1 MSVAADI
8 KAKSRIV
15 QGMPVAELVARG
27 EAEIGFQQI
36 PEILPV
42 KGMQYL
48 GPLPDEIQ
56 STTVFAAGIHAEA
69 RQAEAARAWVDY
81 LKSPAAATTFEQHG
95 MEAA

>member
-1 MSVAADI
+1 MAHAASVAVM
-8 KAKSRIV
+8 ST
-15 QGMPVAELVARG
+15 VAYRDAYLELVARG

-42 KGMQYL
+42 KDIQYL

-56 STTVFAAGIHAEA
+56 YTTVFPAGIHAVA
-69 RQAEAARAWVDY
+69 RQAEAARAWVNY
-81 LKSPAAATTFEQHG
+81 LKSPAAAAMFEQHG